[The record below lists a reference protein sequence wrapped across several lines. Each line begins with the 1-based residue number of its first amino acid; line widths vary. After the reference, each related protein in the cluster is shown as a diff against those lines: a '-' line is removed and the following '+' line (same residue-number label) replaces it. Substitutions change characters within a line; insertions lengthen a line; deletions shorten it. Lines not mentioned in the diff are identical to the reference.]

1 MLRIILTVLC
11 LAVAPPASSETSGAE
26 NYPNRAVRLVVPFP
40 PGGVTDTYARILAD
54 KLQAAFGQP
63 FVVENKPGATGIVGT
78 SLVANAPADGY
89 TLLFGANSSHVI
101 SSLLQPQRP
110 LDPLRVF
117 RPLSMLLSF
126 PLYLLVNNDVPARTV
141 ADLVALG
148 KAKPGK
154 LNMGSVGTGGAG
166 HLAIEMFNKVTGMK
180 AVHVPYNGTQ
190 AAQIALMA
198 GEIDFLFES
207 IAGSQALV
215 DAGKFRGIAV
225 TGRERSPVLPNV
237 PTLKETGYDGFED
250 LIICLGMLAPAGTP
264 EPIAKKLEAELM
276 RIARL
281 PDVSKRVNESS
292 SVLVGGTGEDFA
304 AAITRE
310 TPVWALIIKENNI
323 RLGN

>member
-11 LAVAPPASSETSGAE
+11 LAVATPVFGQISGAE
-26 NYPNRAVRLVVPFP
+26 NYPNRAVRIVVPFP
-40 PGGVTDTYARILAD
+40 PGGVTDTYARMLAD

-63 FVVENKPGATGIVGT
+63 FVVENKPGATGIIGT

-89 TLLFGANSSHVI
+89 TLLFGANTSHVI

-126 PLYLLVNNDVPARTV
+126 PLYLLVNNDVPAMTV

-198 GEIDFLFES
+198 GEIDFMFES

-215 DAGKFRGIAV
+215 DAGKIRGIAV

-276 RIARL
+276 RIAHL

-304 AAITRE
+304 AAISRE
-310 TPVWALIIKENNI
+310 TPVWTLIIKENNI